1 MVSGTQQLGAL
12 AALLLA
18 FMLVPQISELL
29 GRSLDTV
36 PFRIAAVLL
45 ILVAVGYDKFVALG
59 AFLVIVAIYIQHHQ
73 NDLLG
78 LDTPGQLSALENP
91 YQIPLVKS
99 AIQHGGHA
107 DEIHEPVDYMPKSDA
122 NSNRFKPVD
131 ASQDEKHTLESEVLG
146 SRAQSLFRED
156 AQHAAELEHGN
167 RDGHAN
173 LD

>member
-1 MVSGTQQLGAL
+1 MVSGNQQLGAL

-36 PFRIAAVLL
+36 PFRIAATLL

-59 AFLVIVAIYIQHHQ
+59 AFLVIAAVYIQHHQ

-78 LDTPGQLSALENP
+78 LETPGQLSALSP
-91 YQIPLVKS
+91 YEIPIVKPS
-99 AIQHGGHA
+99 IQHGGHA
-107 DEIHEPVDYMPKSDA
+107 DEIHEPIDYMPRSDA
-122 NSNRFKPVD
+122 TSNKFKPVD
-131 ASQDEKHTLESEVLG
+131 VSHDEKHALESEVLG
-146 SRAQSLFRED
+146 SRAQVLFKED
-156 AQHAAELEHGN
+156 TQHAAELEHGN

-173 LD
+173 SD